1 MALSDGGHYN
11 RINGERPRVKGTRM
25 IYEVTFKM
33 KIEADNY
40 FAAMNA
46 ATTVEDVVVDLDH
59 DVMDNVYWFRVDGQ
73 PQLVKED

>member
-1 MALSDGGHYN
+1 
-11 RINGERPRVKGTRM
+11 M

-46 ATTVEDVVVDLDH
+46 ATTIEDVVVDLDH